1 MQGDRQAKALVLLDY
16 LESKQQVVALRR
28 EINEIGEF
36 LGEDLK
42 TDP

>member
-28 EINEIGEF
+28 KINEIGEF